1 MVKEKLK
8 YLFSVNGFKQ
18 KQIAEKMGIS
28 SQFFNNRLRLGV
40 CKIDDLIKYADF
52 TGTQLAFID
61 KKTGK
66 VVVSFDIDDI
76 KKD

>member
-1 MVKEKLK
+1 MIRNKIRILFKEK
-8 YLFSVNGFKQ
+8 N
-18 KQIAEKMGIS
+18 KQIKDYAEKIGIS
-28 SQFFNNRLRLGV
+28 QQHLNNRFRSGAF
-40 CKIDDLIKYADF
+40 KAKDLIEYAEF

-61 KKTGK
+61 KETGK